1 VSEGRPI
8 VLFSE
13 RSVAA
18 RAFKDLAKSYLT
30 EFEAEQV
37 PPAVENGK
45 SRRGLAATLLGRGA

>member
-1 VSEGRPI
+1 

-37 PPAVENGK
+37 QPAAENGK
-45 SRRGLAATLLGRGA
+45 SRRGLTATLLGRGA